1 VEKTTTPRL
10 LRLCLLLLLLLRA
23 EIPPTTTIS
32 SSLSLSGVK
41 AVGVGGGEIHFFL
54 SLEPFF

>member
-10 LRLCLLLLLLLRA
+10 LRLCLLLLLLRA

-41 AVGVGGGEIHFFL
+41 AVVGGEIHFFL

>member
-10 LRLCLLLLLLLRA
+10 LRLCLLLDDGNSTHNDDD
-23 EIPPTTTIS
+23 EFI
-32 SSLSLSGVK
+32 LSLKLSWGVK
-41 AVGVGGGEIHFFL
+41 AVVGGEIHFFL